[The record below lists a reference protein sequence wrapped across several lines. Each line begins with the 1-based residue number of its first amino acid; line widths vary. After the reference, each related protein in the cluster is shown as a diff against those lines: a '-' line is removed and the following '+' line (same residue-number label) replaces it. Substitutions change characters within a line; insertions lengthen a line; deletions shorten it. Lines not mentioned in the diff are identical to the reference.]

1 MKITKLLGLGLM
13 ALLIAAPTSSQADT
27 PTKRT
32 ARLDGDHRGVSN
44 PDNNASGRAFIKIHR
59 SHRTLCYR
67 IKFERMTAFHA
78 DIRRDRDGRVVA
90 ELYHERPTD
99 GPLEGCVS
107 GVGRKA
113 LKNLRSNPR
122 PFYVYLAEYNAL
134 GQPPSEI
141 AGTLRRR

>member
-13 ALLIAAPTSSQADT
+13 AVLIVAPTSSHADT
-27 PTKRT
+27 PAKRV

-44 PDNNASGRAFIKIHR
+44 PDDNASARALIKVHR
-59 SHRTLCYR
+59 SHRTVCYR
-67 IKFERMTAFHA
+67 IRFERMTAFHA
-78 DIRRDRDGRVVA
+78 DIRRNRDHRVVT

-99 GPLEGCVS
+99 GPLEGCVN
-107 GVGRKA
+107 GVGRRT
-113 LKNLRSNPR
+113 LKNLRVNPGR
-122 PFYVYLAEYNAL
+122 FYVLLSEYNAL